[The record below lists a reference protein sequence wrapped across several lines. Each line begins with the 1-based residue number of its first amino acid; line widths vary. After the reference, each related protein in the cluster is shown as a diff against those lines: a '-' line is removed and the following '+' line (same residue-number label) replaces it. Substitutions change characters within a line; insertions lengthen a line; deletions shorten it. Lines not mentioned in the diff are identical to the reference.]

1 MSITFSLI
9 AMCLLGLTHFINGLV
24 SEHYPPIRISLYTHI
39 GGCVIGLGCALALSN
54 WHIEAILW
62 GTLAGTGSALGAL
75 LLYRGLSIAPFG
87 IVVPVS
93 AVSMV
98 MISLGLSLIF
108 LGEQLN
114 IWIWTGVVIALPAI
128 WLTAG
133 GKAFRNVLGQKK
145 TGAGLILGIGAGIGF
160 ALQLHFLGQVPDQAA
175 FFGIALCMLSGGI
188 CLLPFCSRKSPNRK
202 RYAFFATTAGGI
214 SALGLTLY
222 ALSREGQL
230 AIVSIMIVS
239 MYPLIPVIFGSLMR
253 KEAISNTSKIGI
265 GLSIV
270 ATMLI
275 VAGTH

>member
-24 SEHYPPIRISLYTHI
+24 SEHYPPIRIALYTHI
-39 GGCVIGLGCALALSN
+39 GGFIIGLACALALSN

-62 GTLAGTGSALGAL
+62 GTLAGAGSALGAL

-87 IVVPVS
+87 IVVPIS

-108 LGEQLN
+108 LSEQLN
-114 IWIWTGVVIALPAI
+114 IWIWMGVVTALPAI

-133 GKAFRNVLGQKK
+133 GKAIRQVLGQRKA
-145 TGAGLILGIGAGIGF
+145 GVGLILGLSAGVGF
-160 ALQLHFLGQVPDQAA
+160 ALQLHFLGQIPPQAT
-175 FFGIALCMLSGGI
+175 FYGIALCMLSGGL
-188 CLLPFCSRKSPNRK
+188 CLLPFCSRKSSNRK
-202 RYAFFATTAGGI
+202 RFAFFATAAGGI

-239 MYPLIPVIFGSLMR
+239 MYPLIPVVFGSTIR
-253 KEAISNTSKIGI
+253 KESISNASKIGI